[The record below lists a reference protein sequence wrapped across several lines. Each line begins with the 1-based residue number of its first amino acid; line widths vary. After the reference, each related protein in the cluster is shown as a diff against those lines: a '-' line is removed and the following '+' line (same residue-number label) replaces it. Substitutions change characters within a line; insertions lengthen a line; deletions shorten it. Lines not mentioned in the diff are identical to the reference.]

1 MQPENMA
8 SRLRILGVPVS
19 ITNLPAAVA
28 DITAMPGTGASKM
41 VFVREVASLMLSTK
55 HADLQTLHDE
65 AALVVPDGMPLVWV
79 GRLRGFP
86 EIGRVAG
93 ADLMDA
99 VCEASRNTGQSHF
112 FYGGGPG
119 VAEKVA
125 AAMRRRH
132 PGITIAGT
140 LTPPMRDIGPD
151 FAFDDAC
158 LAEMAAIRAAGPAY
172 LWVGISSPKQERW
185 MARARDQLE
194 GAVMF
199 GVGAAFDFH
208 AGKISRAPKWMQA
221 NGLEWLHRLLS
232 EPRRLWRRYLVLA
245 PTFAAKVA
253 VELATRS
260 WTR

>member
-1 MQPENMA
+1 MHPEPA
-8 SRLRILGVPVS
+8 VQRLRILGVPVD
-19 ITNLPAAVA
+19 IIDLPTAVTE
-28 DITAMPGTGASKM
+28 IVAMAGKGASQM

-55 HADLQTLHDE
+55 HADLQKLHDE
-65 AALVVPDGMPLVWV
+65 AALVVPDGMPLVWIA
-79 GRLRGFP
+79 RLRGFQQV
-86 EIGRVAG
+86 GRVAG

-99 VCEASRNTGQSHF
+99 VCEASRGNGQSHF

-125 AAMRRRH
+125 AAMQRRH
-132 PGITIAGT
+132 PGIVVAGT
-140 LTPPMRDIGPD
+140 FTPPMRDVGPNFD
-151 FAFDDAC
+151 FDAAC
-158 LAEMAAIRAAGPAY
+158 VTEVGAIRATQPHFI
-172 LWVGISSPKQERW
+172 WVGISSPKQERW
-185 MARARDQLE
+185 MARATEHID

-208 AGKISRAPKWMQA
+208 AGRISRAPKWMQTS
-221 NGLEWLHRLLS
+221 GLEWLHRLLS

-260 WTR
+260 WSR